1 MPLSSTPTK
10 KTRST
15 KQRAAI
21 KKVFDVV
28 KRPLSPKEILD
39 ISVHD
44 VPNLGIATVYR
55 NIKIMVDKKELIA
68 IDIPGQPPRYYL
80 PMANKH
86 PIFICQKTNRAFFID
101 PHCVKVQIDN
111 LSSHFAVQASE
122 TIVYGVYHD

>member
-10 KTRST
+10 KNRST

-55 NIKIMVDKKELIA
+55 NIKIMVDKKELIS

-80 PMANKH
+80 PMVNKH
-86 PIFICQKTNRAFFID
+86 PLFICVKTNRVFFID
-101 PHCVKVQIDN
+101 PQYVKVQIDN
-111 LSSHFAVQASE
+111 LSDNFIVHSAE
-122 TIVYGVYHD
+122 TIVYGVYRD